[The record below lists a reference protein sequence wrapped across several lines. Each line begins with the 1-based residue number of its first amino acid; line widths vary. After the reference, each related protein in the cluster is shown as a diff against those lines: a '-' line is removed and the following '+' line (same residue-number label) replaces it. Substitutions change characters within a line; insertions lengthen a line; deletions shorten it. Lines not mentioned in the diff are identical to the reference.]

1 MLKLVRTYFMR
12 FTPLFVGAFVL
23 TAIRVGCDLMIPNL
37 MSEVID
43 TGVANGDVP
52 YIFQTGGLMLLWALG
67 CVVADIA
74 AGLCAARA
82 SMGFGRNLRSAVYKR
97 VTAFSLR
104 EIGEFG
110 TSSLIT
116 RTTNDIQQLE
126 RFALMSMTI
135 AMMAPIMFVGAAFMA
150 FQKSVELSIAVF
162 AAIPIM
168 AVIVA
173 IVMKFTVP
181 LLRSLQAR
189 IDDLNRVTRE
199 GLTGIRVI
207 RAYNKESFEEGR
219 FSVANKVLADTNV
232 SVARRMSVLMPLIGF
247 VLDLV
252 IIVIAWVG
260 AQLVDLGSFQA
271 GDLMAIIQYAM
282 LLLMSVMM
290 LSMIFM
296 IWPRAQAAAERITA
310 VLQCEPSVHDPD
322 DAMRVEAPAPNRAHT
337 VRFED
342 VRFTFEGA
350 EEPTLDGISF
360 ELEAG
365 KTYALIGATGSGK
378 SVLVDLIERFYDPTD
393 GRILLDGVDI
403 ARIPQAQ
410 LRTLI
415 SYAPQKTTLF
425 TGTIAD
431 NIRYGNKDASDDE
444 VIEAAR
450 EAAAYDF
457 IMEKPDG
464 FETQVTQA
472 GGGLSGG
479 QKQRIAIARAL
490 AKKAGLY
497 VFDDSFSALDFKTDA
512 QVRAHLKRATKG
524 ATVLIVAQRVAV
536 AMDADMVIVLDEG
549 RIDSIGTHE
558 ELLGAS
564 EVYNE
569 IVASQI
575 TEGEASWRMSPQHKN
590 PMAGNGPGPG
600 HHGPH
605 GPHATMPTRKAKNA
619 KRTFRRL
626 LAFVK
631 PEIPKIVLVLVC
643 AIIATVFDILGP
655 RQLGLA
661 TTEIFRAGVAIANGE
676 PGAGVNFDLLRE
688 ILLVL
693 IVLYVCYQVF
703 TYLQA
708 FVMAR
713 VAQNVVYSLRQQ
725 TEEKL
730 NRIPLSYY
738 DSHPKGDIL
747 SRVVNDIDL
756 ISTTL
761 QDGMTQALTSVITII
776 GVFVMMMLMSPLV
789 TIVALCTL
797 PISIA
802 LTAVVAKR
810 SQRFFLAQQTALGV
824 LDAHIEET
832 YGGHTEV
839 KAFAHEEGAISDFE
853 RINDEYFGHAWRA
866 QFVSG
871 LIRPLMIFVGNL
883 AYIAIVCI
891 GGWQAVIG
899 ALTVGEVQAFTQYMR
914 NFTRPISQL
923 AGIINTFQAT
933 IAGAERVFEILDQP
947 EMSDETAL
955 LPDTTARKGHV
966 QFEHVRFGYDPE
978 KPVIHD
984 LSVEVQPGQMVAIVG
999 PTGAGKTTIVNLL
1012 MRFYEIDAGAILLD
1026 GRDIRTIKR
1035 DELRSHMGMVLQD
1048 TWLFN
1053 GTIRDNIAYGV
1064 DGATDE
1070 AIERA
1075 ARAAHVDHFIH
1086 TLPDGYDTVIN
1097 EEASNI
1103 SAGQRQL
1110 ITIARALLADPEIL
1124 ILDEAT
1130 SSIDTRTERLVQHA
1144 MTELTSTRTSFVIAH
1159 RLSTIRDA
1167 DTILVLREGD
1177 IVEMG
1182 THEQLLL
1189 QDGFYAELYNSQF
1202 SDCIDEVDY

>member
-1 MLKLVRTYFMR
+1 
-12 FTPLFVGAFVL
+12 
-23 TAIRVGCDLMIPNL
+23 
-37 MSEVID
+37 
-43 TGVANGDVP
+43 
-52 YIFQTGGLMLLWALG
+52 
-67 CVVADIA
+67 
-74 AGLCAARA
+74 
-82 SMGFGRNLRSAVYKR
+82 
-97 VTAFSLR
+97 
-104 EIGEFG
+104 
-110 TSSLIT
+110 
-116 RTTNDIQQLE
+116 
-126 RFALMSMTI
+126 
-135 AMMAPIMFVGAAFMA
+135 
-150 FQKSVELSIAVF
+150 
-162 AAIPIM
+162 
-168 AVIVA
+168 
-173 IVMKFTVP
+173 
-181 LLRSLQAR
+181 
-189 IDDLNRVTRE
+189 
-199 GLTGIRVI
+199 
-207 RAYNKESFEEGR
+207 
-219 FSVANKVLADTNV
+219 
-232 SVARRMSVLMPLIGF
+232 
-247 VLDLV
+247 
-252 IIVIAWVG
+252 
-260 AQLVDLGSFQA
+260 
-271 GDLMAIIQYAM
+271 
-282 LLLMSVMM
+282 
-290 LSMIFM
+290 
-296 IWPRAQAAAERITA
+296 
-310 VLQCEPSVHDPD
+310 
-322 DAMRVEAPAPNRAHT
+322 
-337 VRFED
+337 
-342 VRFTFEGA
+342 
-350 EEPTLDGISF
+350 
-360 ELEAG
+360 
-365 KTYALIGATGSGK
+365 
-378 SVLVDLIERFYDPTD
+378 
-393 GRILLDGVDI
+393 
-403 ARIPQAQ
+403 
-410 LRTLI
+410 
-415 SYAPQKTTLF
+415 
-425 TGTIAD
+425 
-431 NIRYGNKDASDDE
+431 
-444 VIEAAR
+444 
-450 EAAAYDF
+450 
-457 IMEKPDG
+457 
-464 FETQVTQA
+464 
-472 GGGLSGG
+472 
-479 QKQRIAIARAL
+479 
-490 AKKAGLY
+490 
-497 VFDDSFSALDFKTDA
+497 
-512 QVRAHLKRATKG
+512 
-524 ATVLIVAQRVAV
+524 
-536 AMDADMVIVLDEG
+536 
-549 RIDSIGTHE
+549 
-558 ELLGAS
+558 
-564 EVYNE
+564 
-569 IVASQI
+569 
-575 TEGEASWRMSPQHKN
+575 
-590 PMAGNGPGPG
+590 
-600 HHGPH
+600 
-605 GPHATMPTRKAKNA
+605 MPTQKAKNA
-619 KRTFRRL
+619 KGTFRRL
-626 LAFVK
+626 LTFIK

-643 AIIATVFDILGP
+643 AIIATVFDIFAP

-703 TYLQA
+703 TYLQS

-713 VAQNVVYSLRQQ
+713 VAQNVVYSLRQK

-738 DSHPKGDIL
+738 DSHAKGDIL

-776 GVFVMMMLMSPLV
+776 GVFVMMMVMSPLV

-839 KAFAHEEGAISDFE
+839 KAFAHEEGAIEDFE

-947 EMSDETAL
+947 EMSDESAL
-955 LPDTTARKGHV
+955 LPDTTPRRGHV

-984 LSVEVQPGQMVAIVG
+984 LSIDVQPGQMVAIVG
-999 PTGAGKTTIVNLL
+999 PTGAGKTTLVNLL

-1026 GRDIRTIKR
+1026 GHDIRTIKR

-1053 GTIRDNIAYGV
+1053 GTIRANIAYGV
-1064 DGATDE
+1064 DSASDE
-1070 AIERA
+1070 AVERA

-1086 TLPDGYDTVIN
+1086 TLPEGYDTVIN

-1130 SSIDTRTERLVQHA
+1130 SSIDTRTERLVQRA
-1144 MTELTSTRTSFVIAH
+1144 MNELTSTRTSFVIAH

-1167 DTILVLREGD
+1167 DLILVLREGD

>member
-1 MLKLVRTYFMR
+1 
-12 FTPLFVGAFVL
+12 
-23 TAIRVGCDLMIPNL
+23 
-37 MSEVID
+37 
-43 TGVANGDVP
+43 
-52 YIFQTGGLMLLWALG
+52 
-67 CVVADIA
+67 
-74 AGLCAARA
+74 
-82 SMGFGRNLRSAVYKR
+82 
-97 VTAFSLR
+97 
-104 EIGEFG
+104 
-110 TSSLIT
+110 
-116 RTTNDIQQLE
+116 
-126 RFALMSMTI
+126 
-135 AMMAPIMFVGAAFMA
+135 
-150 FQKSVELSIAVF
+150 
-162 AAIPIM
+162 
-168 AVIVA
+168 
-173 IVMKFTVP
+173 
-181 LLRSLQAR
+181 
-189 IDDLNRVTRE
+189 
-199 GLTGIRVI
+199 
-207 RAYNKESFEEGR
+207 
-219 FSVANKVLADTNV
+219 
-232 SVARRMSVLMPLIGF
+232 
-247 VLDLV
+247 
-252 IIVIAWVG
+252 
-260 AQLVDLGSFQA
+260 
-271 GDLMAIIQYAM
+271 
-282 LLLMSVMM
+282 
-290 LSMIFM
+290 
-296 IWPRAQAAAERITA
+296 
-310 VLQCEPSVHDPD
+310 
-322 DAMRVEAPAPNRAHT
+322 
-337 VRFED
+337 
-342 VRFTFEGA
+342 
-350 EEPTLDGISF
+350 
-360 ELEAG
+360 
-365 KTYALIGATGSGK
+365 
-378 SVLVDLIERFYDPTD
+378 
-393 GRILLDGVDI
+393 
-403 ARIPQAQ
+403 
-410 LRTLI
+410 
-415 SYAPQKTTLF
+415 
-425 TGTIAD
+425 
-431 NIRYGNKDASDDE
+431 
-444 VIEAAR
+444 
-450 EAAAYDF
+450 
-457 IMEKPDG
+457 
-464 FETQVTQA
+464 
-472 GGGLSGG
+472 
-479 QKQRIAIARAL
+479 
-490 AKKAGLY
+490 
-497 VFDDSFSALDFKTDA
+497 
-512 QVRAHLKRATKG
+512 
-524 ATVLIVAQRVAV
+524 
-536 AMDADMVIVLDEG
+536 
-549 RIDSIGTHE
+549 
-558 ELLGAS
+558 
-564 EVYNE
+564 
-569 IVASQI
+569 
-575 TEGEASWRMSPQHKN
+575 
-590 PMAGNGPGPG
+590 
-600 HHGPH
+600 
-605 GPHATMPTRKAKNA
+605 MPTQKAKNA
-619 KRTFRRL
+619 KGAFRRL
-626 LAFVK
+626 LTFIK
-631 PEIPKIVLVLVC
+631 PEIPKIVFVLVC
-643 AIIATVFDILGP
+643 AIIATVFDIFAP

-693 IVLYVCYQVF
+693 IILYVCYQVF
-703 TYLQA
+703 TYLQS

-713 VAQNVVYSLRQQ
+713 VAQNVVYSLRQK

-738 DSHPKGDIL
+738 DSHAKGDIL

-776 GVFVMMMLMSPLV
+776 GVFVMMMVMSPLV

-797 PISIA
+797 PVSIA

-839 KAFAHEEGAISDFE
+839 KAFAHEEGAIEDFE

-947 EMSDETAL
+947 EMSDESAL
-955 LPDTTARKGHV
+955 LPDTTPRRGHV

-984 LSVEVQPGQMVAIVG
+984 LSIDVQPGQMVAIVG
-999 PTGAGKTTIVNLL
+999 PTGAGKITLVNLL

-1026 GRDIRTIKR
+1026 GHDIRTIKR

-1053 GTIRDNIAYGV
+1053 GTIRANIAYGV
-1064 DGATDE
+1064 DNASDE

-1086 TLPDGYDTVIN
+1086 TLPEGYDTVIN

-1130 SSIDTRTERLVQHA
+1130 SSIDTRTERLVQRA
-1144 MTELTSTRTSFVIAH
+1144 MNELTSTRTSFVIAH

-1167 DTILVLREGD
+1167 DLILVLRDGD

>member
-1 MLKLVRTYFMR
+1 
-12 FTPLFVGAFVL
+12 
-23 TAIRVGCDLMIPNL
+23 
-37 MSEVID
+37 
-43 TGVANGDVP
+43 
-52 YIFQTGGLMLLWALG
+52 
-67 CVVADIA
+67 
-74 AGLCAARA
+74 
-82 SMGFGRNLRSAVYKR
+82 
-97 VTAFSLR
+97 
-104 EIGEFG
+104 
-110 TSSLIT
+110 
-116 RTTNDIQQLE
+116 
-126 RFALMSMTI
+126 
-135 AMMAPIMFVGAAFMA
+135 
-150 FQKSVELSIAVF
+150 
-162 AAIPIM
+162 
-168 AVIVA
+168 
-173 IVMKFTVP
+173 
-181 LLRSLQAR
+181 
-189 IDDLNRVTRE
+189 
-199 GLTGIRVI
+199 
-207 RAYNKESFEEGR
+207 
-219 FSVANKVLADTNV
+219 
-232 SVARRMSVLMPLIGF
+232 
-247 VLDLV
+247 
-252 IIVIAWVG
+252 
-260 AQLVDLGSFQA
+260 
-271 GDLMAIIQYAM
+271 
-282 LLLMSVMM
+282 
-290 LSMIFM
+290 
-296 IWPRAQAAAERITA
+296 
-310 VLQCEPSVHDPD
+310 
-322 DAMRVEAPAPNRAHT
+322 
-337 VRFED
+337 
-342 VRFTFEGA
+342 
-350 EEPTLDGISF
+350 
-360 ELEAG
+360 
-365 KTYALIGATGSGK
+365 
-378 SVLVDLIERFYDPTD
+378 
-393 GRILLDGVDI
+393 
-403 ARIPQAQ
+403 
-410 LRTLI
+410 
-415 SYAPQKTTLF
+415 
-425 TGTIAD
+425 
-431 NIRYGNKDASDDE
+431 
-444 VIEAAR
+444 
-450 EAAAYDF
+450 
-457 IMEKPDG
+457 
-464 FETQVTQA
+464 
-472 GGGLSGG
+472 
-479 QKQRIAIARAL
+479 
-490 AKKAGLY
+490 
-497 VFDDSFSALDFKTDA
+497 
-512 QVRAHLKRATKG
+512 
-524 ATVLIVAQRVAV
+524 
-536 AMDADMVIVLDEG
+536 
-549 RIDSIGTHE
+549 
-558 ELLGAS
+558 
-564 EVYNE
+564 
-569 IVASQI
+569 
-575 TEGEASWRMSPQHKN
+575 
-590 PMAGNGPGPG
+590 
-600 HHGPH
+600 
-605 GPHATMPTRKAKNA
+605 MPTQKAKNA
-619 KRTFRRL
+619 KGTFRRL
-626 LAFVK
+626 LTFIK

-643 AIIATVFDILGP
+643 AIIATVFDIFAP

-693 IVLYVCYQVF
+693 IILYVCYQVF
-703 TYLQA
+703 TYLQS

-713 VAQNVVYSLRQQ
+713 VAQNVVYSLRQK

-738 DSHPKGDIL
+738 DSHAKGDIL

-761 QDGMTQALTSVITII
+761 QDSMTQALTSVITII
-776 GVFVMMMLMSPLV
+776 GVFVMMMVMSPLV

-797 PISIA
+797 PVSIA

-839 KAFAHEEGAISDFE
+839 KAFAHEEGAIEDFE

-947 EMSDETAL
+947 EMSDESAL
-955 LPDTTARKGHV
+955 LPDTTPRRGHV

-984 LSVEVQPGQMVAIVG
+984 LSIDVQPGQMVAIVG
-999 PTGAGKTTIVNLL
+999 PTGAGKTTLVNLL

-1026 GRDIRTIKR
+1026 GHDIRTIKR

-1053 GTIRDNIAYGV
+1053 GTIRANIAYGV
-1064 DGATDE
+1064 DNASDE

-1086 TLPDGYDTVIN
+1086 TLPEGYDTVIN

-1130 SSIDTRTERLVQHA
+1130 SSIDTRTERLVQRA
-1144 MTELTSTRTSFVIAH
+1144 MNELTSTRTSFVIAH

-1167 DTILVLREGD
+1167 DLILVLRDGD

>member
-1 MLKLVRTYFMR
+1 
-12 FTPLFVGAFVL
+12 
-23 TAIRVGCDLMIPNL
+23 
-37 MSEVID
+37 
-43 TGVANGDVP
+43 
-52 YIFQTGGLMLLWALG
+52 
-67 CVVADIA
+67 
-74 AGLCAARA
+74 
-82 SMGFGRNLRSAVYKR
+82 
-97 VTAFSLR
+97 
-104 EIGEFG
+104 
-110 TSSLIT
+110 
-116 RTTNDIQQLE
+116 
-126 RFALMSMTI
+126 
-135 AMMAPIMFVGAAFMA
+135 
-150 FQKSVELSIAVF
+150 
-162 AAIPIM
+162 
-168 AVIVA
+168 
-173 IVMKFTVP
+173 
-181 LLRSLQAR
+181 
-189 IDDLNRVTRE
+189 
-199 GLTGIRVI
+199 
-207 RAYNKESFEEGR
+207 
-219 FSVANKVLADTNV
+219 
-232 SVARRMSVLMPLIGF
+232 
-247 VLDLV
+247 
-252 IIVIAWVG
+252 
-260 AQLVDLGSFQA
+260 
-271 GDLMAIIQYAM
+271 
-282 LLLMSVMM
+282 
-290 LSMIFM
+290 
-296 IWPRAQAAAERITA
+296 
-310 VLQCEPSVHDPD
+310 
-322 DAMRVEAPAPNRAHT
+322 
-337 VRFED
+337 
-342 VRFTFEGA
+342 
-350 EEPTLDGISF
+350 
-360 ELEAG
+360 
-365 KTYALIGATGSGK
+365 
-378 SVLVDLIERFYDPTD
+378 
-393 GRILLDGVDI
+393 
-403 ARIPQAQ
+403 
-410 LRTLI
+410 
-415 SYAPQKTTLF
+415 
-425 TGTIAD
+425 
-431 NIRYGNKDASDDE
+431 
-444 VIEAAR
+444 
-450 EAAAYDF
+450 
-457 IMEKPDG
+457 
-464 FETQVTQA
+464 
-472 GGGLSGG
+472 
-479 QKQRIAIARAL
+479 
-490 AKKAGLY
+490 
-497 VFDDSFSALDFKTDA
+497 
-512 QVRAHLKRATKG
+512 
-524 ATVLIVAQRVAV
+524 
-536 AMDADMVIVLDEG
+536 
-549 RIDSIGTHE
+549 
-558 ELLGAS
+558 
-564 EVYNE
+564 
-569 IVASQI
+569 
-575 TEGEASWRMSPQHKN
+575 MSPQHPN
-590 PMAGNGPGPG
+590 PMRPSRKGGGP
-600 HHGPH
+600 HGPH
-605 GPHATMPTRKAKNA
+605 GPHGGAPVEKAKNA
-619 KRTFRRL
+619 KGTVRRL
-626 LAFVK
+626 LTFIK

-643 AIIATVFDILGP
+643 AVIATLFDILCP
-655 RQLGLA
+655 RQLGMA

-676 PGAGVNFDLLRE
+676 VGAGVNFELLKE
-688 ILLVL
+688 ILLIL
-693 IVLYVCYQVF
+693 IILYVCYQVF

-738 DSHPKGDIL
+738 DSHSKGDIL

-776 GVFVMMMLMSPLV
+776 GVFIMMMIMSPLV
-789 TIVALCTL
+789 TVIALCTL
-797 PISIA
+797 PVSVA
-802 LTAVVAKR
+802 LTAIVAKR
-810 SQRFFLAQQTALGV
+810 SQRFFLAQQTSLGI

-839 KAFAHEEGAISDFE
+839 KAFAHEQGAIEDFE
-853 RINDEYFGHAWRA
+853 RINNEYFGHAWRA

-891 GGWQAVIG
+891 GGWQAIVG
-899 ALTVGEVQAFTQYMR
+899 AITVGEVQAFTQYMR

-947 EMSDETAL
+947 EMSDETGL
-955 LPDTTARKGHV
+955 LPDTTKGRGHIE
-966 QFEHVRFGYDPE
+966 FEHVRFGYDPA

-999 PTGAGKTTIVNLL
+999 PTGAGKTTLVNLL

-1026 GRDIRTIKR
+1026 GRDIRSIKR
-1035 DELRSHMGMVLQD
+1035 DELRAHMGMVLQD

>member
-1 MLKLVRTYFMR
+1 
-12 FTPLFVGAFVL
+12 
-23 TAIRVGCDLMIPNL
+23 
-37 MSEVID
+37 
-43 TGVANGDVP
+43 
-52 YIFQTGGLMLLWALG
+52 
-67 CVVADIA
+67 
-74 AGLCAARA
+74 
-82 SMGFGRNLRSAVYKR
+82 
-97 VTAFSLR
+97 
-104 EIGEFG
+104 
-110 TSSLIT
+110 
-116 RTTNDIQQLE
+116 
-126 RFALMSMTI
+126 
-135 AMMAPIMFVGAAFMA
+135 
-150 FQKSVELSIAVF
+150 
-162 AAIPIM
+162 
-168 AVIVA
+168 
-173 IVMKFTVP
+173 
-181 LLRSLQAR
+181 
-189 IDDLNRVTRE
+189 
-199 GLTGIRVI
+199 
-207 RAYNKESFEEGR
+207 
-219 FSVANKVLADTNV
+219 
-232 SVARRMSVLMPLIGF
+232 
-247 VLDLV
+247 
-252 IIVIAWVG
+252 
-260 AQLVDLGSFQA
+260 
-271 GDLMAIIQYAM
+271 
-282 LLLMSVMM
+282 
-290 LSMIFM
+290 
-296 IWPRAQAAAERITA
+296 
-310 VLQCEPSVHDPD
+310 
-322 DAMRVEAPAPNRAHT
+322 
-337 VRFED
+337 
-342 VRFTFEGA
+342 
-350 EEPTLDGISF
+350 
-360 ELEAG
+360 
-365 KTYALIGATGSGK
+365 
-378 SVLVDLIERFYDPTD
+378 
-393 GRILLDGVDI
+393 
-403 ARIPQAQ
+403 
-410 LRTLI
+410 
-415 SYAPQKTTLF
+415 
-425 TGTIAD
+425 
-431 NIRYGNKDASDDE
+431 
-444 VIEAAR
+444 
-450 EAAAYDF
+450 
-457 IMEKPDG
+457 
-464 FETQVTQA
+464 
-472 GGGLSGG
+472 
-479 QKQRIAIARAL
+479 
-490 AKKAGLY
+490 
-497 VFDDSFSALDFKTDA
+497 
-512 QVRAHLKRATKG
+512 
-524 ATVLIVAQRVAV
+524 
-536 AMDADMVIVLDEG
+536 
-549 RIDSIGTHE
+549 
-558 ELLGAS
+558 
-564 EVYNE
+564 
-569 IVASQI
+569 
-575 TEGEASWRMSPQHKN
+575 
-590 PMAGNGPGPG
+590 
-600 HHGPH
+600 
-605 GPHATMPTRKAKNA
+605 MPTQKAKNA
-619 KRTFRRL
+619 KGAFRRL
-626 LAFVK
+626 LTFIK

-643 AIIATVFDILGP
+643 AIIATVFDIFAP

-693 IVLYVCYQVF
+693 IILYVCYQVF
-703 TYLQA
+703 TYLQS

-713 VAQNVVYSLRQQ
+713 VAQNVVYSLRQK

-738 DSHPKGDIL
+738 DSHAKGDIL

-776 GVFVMMMLMSPLV
+776 GVFVMMMVMSPLV

-797 PISIA
+797 PVSIA

-839 KAFAHEEGAISDFE
+839 KAFAHEEGAIEDFE

-947 EMSDETAL
+947 EMSDESAL
-955 LPDTTARKGHV
+955 LPDTTPRRGHV

-984 LSVEVQPGQMVAIVG
+984 LSIDVQPGQMVAIVG
-999 PTGAGKTTIVNLL
+999 PTGAGKTTLVNLL

-1026 GRDIRTIKR
+1026 GHDIRTIKR

-1053 GTIRDNIAYGV
+1053 GTIRANIAYGV
-1064 DGATDE
+1064 DNASDE

-1086 TLPDGYDTVIN
+1086 TLPEGYDTVIN

-1130 SSIDTRTERLVQHA
+1130 SSIDTRTERLVQRA
-1144 MTELTSTRTSFVIAH
+1144 MNELTSTRTSFVIAH

-1167 DTILVLREGD
+1167 DLILVLRDGD

>member
-1 MLKLVRTYFMR
+1 
-12 FTPLFVGAFVL
+12 
-23 TAIRVGCDLMIPNL
+23 
-37 MSEVID
+37 
-43 TGVANGDVP
+43 
-52 YIFQTGGLMLLWALG
+52 
-67 CVVADIA
+67 
-74 AGLCAARA
+74 
-82 SMGFGRNLRSAVYKR
+82 
-97 VTAFSLR
+97 
-104 EIGEFG
+104 
-110 TSSLIT
+110 
-116 RTTNDIQQLE
+116 
-126 RFALMSMTI
+126 
-135 AMMAPIMFVGAAFMA
+135 
-150 FQKSVELSIAVF
+150 
-162 AAIPIM
+162 
-168 AVIVA
+168 
-173 IVMKFTVP
+173 
-181 LLRSLQAR
+181 
-189 IDDLNRVTRE
+189 
-199 GLTGIRVI
+199 
-207 RAYNKESFEEGR
+207 
-219 FSVANKVLADTNV
+219 
-232 SVARRMSVLMPLIGF
+232 
-247 VLDLV
+247 
-252 IIVIAWVG
+252 
-260 AQLVDLGSFQA
+260 
-271 GDLMAIIQYAM
+271 
-282 LLLMSVMM
+282 
-290 LSMIFM
+290 
-296 IWPRAQAAAERITA
+296 
-310 VLQCEPSVHDPD
+310 
-322 DAMRVEAPAPNRAHT
+322 
-337 VRFED
+337 
-342 VRFTFEGA
+342 
-350 EEPTLDGISF
+350 
-360 ELEAG
+360 
-365 KTYALIGATGSGK
+365 
-378 SVLVDLIERFYDPTD
+378 
-393 GRILLDGVDI
+393 
-403 ARIPQAQ
+403 
-410 LRTLI
+410 
-415 SYAPQKTTLF
+415 
-425 TGTIAD
+425 
-431 NIRYGNKDASDDE
+431 
-444 VIEAAR
+444 
-450 EAAAYDF
+450 
-457 IMEKPDG
+457 
-464 FETQVTQA
+464 
-472 GGGLSGG
+472 
-479 QKQRIAIARAL
+479 
-490 AKKAGLY
+490 
-497 VFDDSFSALDFKTDA
+497 
-512 QVRAHLKRATKG
+512 
-524 ATVLIVAQRVAV
+524 
-536 AMDADMVIVLDEG
+536 
-549 RIDSIGTHE
+549 
-558 ELLGAS
+558 
-564 EVYNE
+564 
-569 IVASQI
+569 
-575 TEGEASWRMSPQHKN
+575 MSPQHKN
-590 PMAGNGPGPG
+590 PMSGSRPGPGSG

-605 GPHATMPTRKAKNA
+605 GPHAAMPTQKAKNA
-619 KRTFRRL
+619 KGTFRRL
-626 LAFVK
+626 LTFIK

-643 AIIATVFDILGP
+643 AIIATVFDIFAP

-703 TYLQA
+703 TYLQS

-713 VAQNVVYSLRQQ
+713 VAQNVVYSLRQK

-738 DSHPKGDIL
+738 DSHAKGDIL

-776 GVFVMMMLMSPLV
+776 GVFVMMMVMSPLV

-797 PISIA
+797 PVSIA

-839 KAFAHEEGAISDFE
+839 KAFAHEEGAIEDFE

-947 EMSDETAL
+947 EMSDESAL
-955 LPDTTARKGHV
+955 LPDTTPRKGHV

-984 LSVEVQPGQMVAIVG
+984 LSIDVQPGQMVAIVG
-999 PTGAGKTTIVNLL
+999 PTGAGKTTLVNLL

-1026 GRDIRTIKR
+1026 GHDIRTIKR

-1053 GTIRDNIAYGV
+1053 GTIRANIAYGV
-1064 DGATDE
+1064 DNASDE
-1070 AIERA
+1070 AVERA

-1086 TLPDGYDTVIN
+1086 TLPEGYDTVIN

-1130 SSIDTRTERLVQHA
+1130 SSIDTRTERLVQRA
-1144 MTELTSTRTSFVIAH
+1144 MNELTSTRTSFVIAH

-1167 DTILVLREGD
+1167 DLILVLREGD

>member
-1 MLKLVRTYFMR
+1 
-12 FTPLFVGAFVL
+12 
-23 TAIRVGCDLMIPNL
+23 
-37 MSEVID
+37 
-43 TGVANGDVP
+43 
-52 YIFQTGGLMLLWALG
+52 
-67 CVVADIA
+67 
-74 AGLCAARA
+74 
-82 SMGFGRNLRSAVYKR
+82 
-97 VTAFSLR
+97 
-104 EIGEFG
+104 
-110 TSSLIT
+110 
-116 RTTNDIQQLE
+116 
-126 RFALMSMTI
+126 
-135 AMMAPIMFVGAAFMA
+135 
-150 FQKSVELSIAVF
+150 
-162 AAIPIM
+162 
-168 AVIVA
+168 
-173 IVMKFTVP
+173 
-181 LLRSLQAR
+181 
-189 IDDLNRVTRE
+189 
-199 GLTGIRVI
+199 
-207 RAYNKESFEEGR
+207 
-219 FSVANKVLADTNV
+219 
-232 SVARRMSVLMPLIGF
+232 
-247 VLDLV
+247 
-252 IIVIAWVG
+252 
-260 AQLVDLGSFQA
+260 
-271 GDLMAIIQYAM
+271 
-282 LLLMSVMM
+282 
-290 LSMIFM
+290 
-296 IWPRAQAAAERITA
+296 
-310 VLQCEPSVHDPD
+310 
-322 DAMRVEAPAPNRAHT
+322 
-337 VRFED
+337 
-342 VRFTFEGA
+342 
-350 EEPTLDGISF
+350 
-360 ELEAG
+360 
-365 KTYALIGATGSGK
+365 
-378 SVLVDLIERFYDPTD
+378 
-393 GRILLDGVDI
+393 
-403 ARIPQAQ
+403 
-410 LRTLI
+410 
-415 SYAPQKTTLF
+415 
-425 TGTIAD
+425 
-431 NIRYGNKDASDDE
+431 
-444 VIEAAR
+444 
-450 EAAAYDF
+450 
-457 IMEKPDG
+457 
-464 FETQVTQA
+464 
-472 GGGLSGG
+472 
-479 QKQRIAIARAL
+479 
-490 AKKAGLY
+490 
-497 VFDDSFSALDFKTDA
+497 
-512 QVRAHLKRATKG
+512 
-524 ATVLIVAQRVAV
+524 
-536 AMDADMVIVLDEG
+536 
-549 RIDSIGTHE
+549 
-558 ELLGAS
+558 
-564 EVYNE
+564 
-569 IVASQI
+569 
-575 TEGEASWRMSPQHKN
+575 
-590 PMAGNGPGPG
+590 
-600 HHGPH
+600 
-605 GPHATMPTRKAKNA
+605 MPTQKAKNA
-619 KRTFRRL
+619 KGTFRRL
-626 LAFVK
+626 LTFIK

-643 AIIATVFDILGP
+643 AIIATVFDIFAP

-703 TYLQA
+703 TYLQS

-713 VAQNVVYSLRQQ
+713 VAQNVVYSLRQK

-738 DSHPKGDIL
+738 DSHAKGDIL

-776 GVFVMMMLMSPLV
+776 GVFVMMMVMSPLV
-789 TIVALCTL
+789 TIVALCT
-797 PISIA
+797 PPVSIA

-839 KAFAHEEGAISDFE
+839 KAFAHEEGAIEDFE

-947 EMSDETAL
+947 EMSDESAL
-955 LPDTTARKGHV
+955 LPDTTPRRGHV

-984 LSVEVQPGQMVAIVG
+984 LSIDVQPGQMVAIVG
-999 PTGAGKTTIVNLL
+999 PTGAGKTTLVNLL

-1026 GRDIRTIKR
+1026 GHDIRTIKR

-1053 GTIRDNIAYGV
+1053 GTIRANIAYGV
-1064 DGATDE
+1064 DDASDE

-1086 TLPDGYDTVIN
+1086 TLPEGYDTVIN

-1130 SSIDTRTERLVQHA
+1130 SSIDTRTERLVQRA
-1144 MTELTSTRTSFVIAH
+1144 MNELTSTRTSFVIAH

-1167 DTILVLREGD
+1167 DLILVLRDGD

>member
-1 MLKLVRTYFMR
+1 MARM
-12 FTPLFVGAFVL
+12 
-23 TAIRVGCDLMIPNL
+23 
-37 MSEVID
+37 
-43 TGVANGDVP
+43 VP
-52 YIFQTGGLMLLWALG
+52 
-67 CVVADIA
+67 
-74 AGLCAARA
+74 
-82 SMGFGRNLRSAVYKR
+82 
-97 VTAFSLR
+97 
-104 EIGEFG
+104 
-110 TSSLIT
+110 
-116 RTTNDIQQLE
+116 
-126 RFALMSMTI
+126 
-135 AMMAPIMFVGAAFMA
+135 
-150 FQKSVELSIAVF
+150 
-162 AAIPIM
+162 
-168 AVIVA
+168 
-173 IVMKFTVP
+173 
-181 LLRSLQAR
+181 
-189 IDDLNRVTRE
+189 
-199 GLTGIRVI
+199 
-207 RAYNKESFEEGR
+207 
-219 FSVANKVLADTNV
+219 
-232 SVARRMSVLMPLIGF
+232 MP
-247 VLDLV
+247 
-252 IIVIAWVG
+252 
-260 AQLVDLGSFQA
+260 
-271 GDLMAIIQYAM
+271 
-282 LLLMSVMM
+282 
-290 LSMIFM
+290 
-296 IWPRAQAAAERITA
+296 P
-310 VLQCEPSVHDPD
+310 C
-322 DAMRVEAPAPNRAHT
+322 
-337 VRFED
+337 
-342 VRFTFEGA
+342 
-350 EEPTLDGISF
+350 PT
-360 ELEAG
+360 
-365 KTYALIGATGSGK
+365 
-378 SVLVDLIERFYDPTD
+378 
-393 GRILLDGVDI
+393 
-403 ARIPQAQ
+403 Q
-410 LRTLI
+410 
-415 SYAPQKTTLF
+415 
-425 TGTIAD
+425 
-431 NIRYGNKDASDDE
+431 
-444 VIEAAR
+444 
-450 EAAAYDF
+450 
-457 IMEKPDG
+457 
-464 FETQVTQA
+464 
-472 GGGLSGG
+472 
-479 QKQRIAIARAL
+479 
-490 AKKAGLY
+490 
-497 VFDDSFSALDFKTDA
+497 
-512 QVRAHLKRATKG
+512 
-524 ATVLIVAQRVAV
+524 
-536 AMDADMVIVLDEG
+536 
-549 RIDSIGTHE
+549 
-558 ELLGAS
+558 
-564 EVYNE
+564 
-569 IVASQI
+569 
-575 TEGEASWRMSPQHKN
+575 
-590 PMAGNGPGPG
+590 
-600 HHGPH
+600 
-605 GPHATMPTRKAKNA
+605 KAKNA
-619 KRTFRRL
+619 KGTFRRL
-626 LAFVK
+626 LTFIK

-643 AIIATVFDILGP
+643 AIIATVFDIFAP

-703 TYLQA
+703 TYLQS

-713 VAQNVVYSLRQQ
+713 VAQNVVYSLRQK

-738 DSHPKGDIL
+738 DSHAKGDIL

-776 GVFVMMMLMSPLV
+776 GVFVMMMVMSPLV

-797 PISIA
+797 PVSIA

-839 KAFAHEEGAISDFE
+839 KAFAHEEGAIEDFE

-947 EMSDETAL
+947 EMSDESAL
-955 LPDTTARKGHV
+955 LPDTTPRRGHV

-984 LSVEVQPGQMVAIVG
+984 LSIDVQPGQMVAIVG
-999 PTGAGKTTIVNLL
+999 PTGAGKTTLVNLL

-1026 GRDIRTIKR
+1026 GHDIRTIKR

-1053 GTIRDNIAYGV
+1053 GTIRANIAYGV
-1064 DGATDE
+1064 DNASDE

-1086 TLPDGYDTVIN
+1086 TLPEGYDTVIN

-1130 SSIDTRTERLVQHA
+1130 SSIDTRTERLVQRA
-1144 MTELTSTRTSFVIAH
+1144 MNELTSTRTSFVIAH

-1167 DTILVLREGD
+1167 DLILVLRDGD

-1202 SDCIDEVDY
+1202 SDCIDELDY

>member
-1 MLKLVRTYFMR
+1 
-12 FTPLFVGAFVL
+12 
-23 TAIRVGCDLMIPNL
+23 
-37 MSEVID
+37 
-43 TGVANGDVP
+43 
-52 YIFQTGGLMLLWALG
+52 
-67 CVVADIA
+67 
-74 AGLCAARA
+74 
-82 SMGFGRNLRSAVYKR
+82 
-97 VTAFSLR
+97 
-104 EIGEFG
+104 
-110 TSSLIT
+110 
-116 RTTNDIQQLE
+116 
-126 RFALMSMTI
+126 
-135 AMMAPIMFVGAAFMA
+135 
-150 FQKSVELSIAVF
+150 
-162 AAIPIM
+162 
-168 AVIVA
+168 
-173 IVMKFTVP
+173 
-181 LLRSLQAR
+181 
-189 IDDLNRVTRE
+189 
-199 GLTGIRVI
+199 
-207 RAYNKESFEEGR
+207 
-219 FSVANKVLADTNV
+219 
-232 SVARRMSVLMPLIGF
+232 
-247 VLDLV
+247 
-252 IIVIAWVG
+252 
-260 AQLVDLGSFQA
+260 
-271 GDLMAIIQYAM
+271 
-282 LLLMSVMM
+282 
-290 LSMIFM
+290 
-296 IWPRAQAAAERITA
+296 
-310 VLQCEPSVHDPD
+310 
-322 DAMRVEAPAPNRAHT
+322 
-337 VRFED
+337 
-342 VRFTFEGA
+342 
-350 EEPTLDGISF
+350 
-360 ELEAG
+360 
-365 KTYALIGATGSGK
+365 
-378 SVLVDLIERFYDPTD
+378 
-393 GRILLDGVDI
+393 
-403 ARIPQAQ
+403 
-410 LRTLI
+410 
-415 SYAPQKTTLF
+415 
-425 TGTIAD
+425 
-431 NIRYGNKDASDDE
+431 
-444 VIEAAR
+444 
-450 EAAAYDF
+450 
-457 IMEKPDG
+457 
-464 FETQVTQA
+464 
-472 GGGLSGG
+472 
-479 QKQRIAIARAL
+479 
-490 AKKAGLY
+490 
-497 VFDDSFSALDFKTDA
+497 
-512 QVRAHLKRATKG
+512 
-524 ATVLIVAQRVAV
+524 
-536 AMDADMVIVLDEG
+536 
-549 RIDSIGTHE
+549 
-558 ELLGAS
+558 
-564 EVYNE
+564 
-569 IVASQI
+569 
-575 TEGEASWRMSPQHKN
+575 
-590 PMAGNGPGPG
+590 
-600 HHGPH
+600 
-605 GPHATMPTRKAKNA
+605 MPTQKAKNA
-619 KRTFRRL
+619 KGTFRRL
-626 LAFVK
+626 LTFIK

-643 AIIATVFDILGP
+643 AIIATVFDIFAP

-661 TTEIFRAGVAIANGE
+661 TTEIFRAGVAIASGE

-703 TYLQA
+703 TYLQS

-713 VAQNVVYSLRQQ
+713 VAQNVVYSLRQK

-738 DSHPKGDIL
+738 DSHAKGDIL

-776 GVFVMMMLMSPLV
+776 GVFVMMMVMSPLV

-797 PISIA
+797 PVSIA

-839 KAFAHEEGAISDFE
+839 KAFAHEEGAIEDFE

-891 GGWQAVIG
+891 GGWQAVVG

-947 EMSDETAL
+947 EMSDESVL
-955 LPDTTARKGHV
+955 LPDTTPRRGHV

-984 LSVEVQPGQMVAIVG
+984 LSIDVQPGQMVAIVG
-999 PTGAGKTTIVNLL
+999 PTGAGKTTLVNLL

-1026 GRDIRTIKR
+1026 GHDIRTIKR

-1053 GTIRDNIAYGV
+1053 GTIRANIAYGV
-1064 DGATDE
+1064 DDASDE

-1086 TLPDGYDTVIN
+1086 TLPEGYDTVIN

-1130 SSIDTRTERLVQHA
+1130 SSIDTRTERLVQRA
-1144 MTELTSTRTSFVIAH
+1144 MNELTSTRTSFVIAH

-1167 DTILVLREGD
+1167 DLILVLRDGD

>member
-1 MLKLVRTYFMR
+1 
-12 FTPLFVGAFVL
+12 
-23 TAIRVGCDLMIPNL
+23 
-37 MSEVID
+37 
-43 TGVANGDVP
+43 
-52 YIFQTGGLMLLWALG
+52 
-67 CVVADIA
+67 
-74 AGLCAARA
+74 
-82 SMGFGRNLRSAVYKR
+82 
-97 VTAFSLR
+97 
-104 EIGEFG
+104 
-110 TSSLIT
+110 
-116 RTTNDIQQLE
+116 
-126 RFALMSMTI
+126 
-135 AMMAPIMFVGAAFMA
+135 
-150 FQKSVELSIAVF
+150 
-162 AAIPIM
+162 
-168 AVIVA
+168 
-173 IVMKFTVP
+173 
-181 LLRSLQAR
+181 
-189 IDDLNRVTRE
+189 
-199 GLTGIRVI
+199 
-207 RAYNKESFEEGR
+207 
-219 FSVANKVLADTNV
+219 
-232 SVARRMSVLMPLIGF
+232 
-247 VLDLV
+247 
-252 IIVIAWVG
+252 
-260 AQLVDLGSFQA
+260 
-271 GDLMAIIQYAM
+271 
-282 LLLMSVMM
+282 
-290 LSMIFM
+290 
-296 IWPRAQAAAERITA
+296 
-310 VLQCEPSVHDPD
+310 
-322 DAMRVEAPAPNRAHT
+322 
-337 VRFED
+337 
-342 VRFTFEGA
+342 
-350 EEPTLDGISF
+350 
-360 ELEAG
+360 
-365 KTYALIGATGSGK
+365 
-378 SVLVDLIERFYDPTD
+378 
-393 GRILLDGVDI
+393 
-403 ARIPQAQ
+403 
-410 LRTLI
+410 
-415 SYAPQKTTLF
+415 
-425 TGTIAD
+425 
-431 NIRYGNKDASDDE
+431 
-444 VIEAAR
+444 
-450 EAAAYDF
+450 
-457 IMEKPDG
+457 
-464 FETQVTQA
+464 
-472 GGGLSGG
+472 
-479 QKQRIAIARAL
+479 
-490 AKKAGLY
+490 
-497 VFDDSFSALDFKTDA
+497 
-512 QVRAHLKRATKG
+512 
-524 ATVLIVAQRVAV
+524 
-536 AMDADMVIVLDEG
+536 
-549 RIDSIGTHE
+549 
-558 ELLGAS
+558 
-564 EVYNE
+564 
-569 IVASQI
+569 
-575 TEGEASWRMSPQHKN
+575 MSPQHKN
-590 PMAGNGPGPG
+590 PMSGSRPGPGSG

-605 GPHATMPTRKAKNA
+605 GPHAAMPTQKAKNA
-619 KRTFRRL
+619 KGTFRRL
-626 LAFVK
+626 LTFIK

-643 AIIATVFDILGP
+643 AIIATVFDIFAP

-688 ILLVL
+688 ILLIL

-703 TYLQA
+703 TYLQS

-713 VAQNVVYSLRQQ
+713 VAQNVVYSLRQK

-738 DSHPKGDIL
+738 DSHAKGDIL

-776 GVFVMMMLMSPLV
+776 GVFVMMMVMSPLV

-797 PISIA
+797 PVSIA

-839 KAFAHEEGAISDFE
+839 KAFAHEEGAIEDFE

-947 EMSDETAL
+947 EMSDESAL
-955 LPDTTARKGHV
+955 LPDTTPRKGHV

-984 LSVEVQPGQMVAIVG
+984 LSIDVQPGQMVAIVG
-999 PTGAGKTTIVNLL
+999 PTGAGKTTLVNLL

-1026 GRDIRTIKR
+1026 GHDIRTIKR

-1053 GTIRDNIAYGV
+1053 GTIRANIAYGV
-1064 DGATDE
+1064 DNASDE
-1070 AIERA
+1070 AVERA

-1086 TLPDGYDTVIN
+1086 TLPEGYDTVIN

-1130 SSIDTRTERLVQHA
+1130 SSIDTRTERLVQRA
-1144 MTELTSTRTSFVIAH
+1144 MNELTSTRTSFVIAH

-1167 DTILVLREGD
+1167 DLILVLREGD

>member
-1 MLKLVRTYFMR
+1 
-12 FTPLFVGAFVL
+12 
-23 TAIRVGCDLMIPNL
+23 
-37 MSEVID
+37 
-43 TGVANGDVP
+43 
-52 YIFQTGGLMLLWALG
+52 
-67 CVVADIA
+67 
-74 AGLCAARA
+74 
-82 SMGFGRNLRSAVYKR
+82 
-97 VTAFSLR
+97 
-104 EIGEFG
+104 
-110 TSSLIT
+110 
-116 RTTNDIQQLE
+116 
-126 RFALMSMTI
+126 
-135 AMMAPIMFVGAAFMA
+135 
-150 FQKSVELSIAVF
+150 
-162 AAIPIM
+162 
-168 AVIVA
+168 
-173 IVMKFTVP
+173 
-181 LLRSLQAR
+181 
-189 IDDLNRVTRE
+189 
-199 GLTGIRVI
+199 
-207 RAYNKESFEEGR
+207 
-219 FSVANKVLADTNV
+219 
-232 SVARRMSVLMPLIGF
+232 
-247 VLDLV
+247 
-252 IIVIAWVG
+252 
-260 AQLVDLGSFQA
+260 
-271 GDLMAIIQYAM
+271 
-282 LLLMSVMM
+282 
-290 LSMIFM
+290 
-296 IWPRAQAAAERITA
+296 
-310 VLQCEPSVHDPD
+310 
-322 DAMRVEAPAPNRAHT
+322 
-337 VRFED
+337 
-342 VRFTFEGA
+342 
-350 EEPTLDGISF
+350 
-360 ELEAG
+360 
-365 KTYALIGATGSGK
+365 
-378 SVLVDLIERFYDPTD
+378 
-393 GRILLDGVDI
+393 
-403 ARIPQAQ
+403 
-410 LRTLI
+410 
-415 SYAPQKTTLF
+415 
-425 TGTIAD
+425 
-431 NIRYGNKDASDDE
+431 
-444 VIEAAR
+444 
-450 EAAAYDF
+450 
-457 IMEKPDG
+457 
-464 FETQVTQA
+464 
-472 GGGLSGG
+472 
-479 QKQRIAIARAL
+479 
-490 AKKAGLY
+490 
-497 VFDDSFSALDFKTDA
+497 
-512 QVRAHLKRATKG
+512 
-524 ATVLIVAQRVAV
+524 
-536 AMDADMVIVLDEG
+536 
-549 RIDSIGTHE
+549 
-558 ELLGAS
+558 
-564 EVYNE
+564 
-569 IVASQI
+569 
-575 TEGEASWRMSPQHKN
+575 
-590 PMAGNGPGPG
+590 MAGNGPGPG

-866 QFVSG
+866 QFV
-871 LIRPLMIFVGNL
+871 PLMIFVGNL

>member
-1 MLKLVRTYFMR
+1 
-12 FTPLFVGAFVL
+12 
-23 TAIRVGCDLMIPNL
+23 
-37 MSEVID
+37 MS
-43 TGVANGDVP
+43 G
-52 YIFQTGGLMLLWALG
+52 
-67 CVVADIA
+67 
-74 AGLCAARA
+74 
-82 SMGFGRNLRSAVYKR
+82 S
-97 VTAFSLR
+97 
-104 EIGEFG
+104 
-110 TSSLIT
+110 
-116 RTTNDIQQLE
+116 
-126 RFALMSMTI
+126 
-135 AMMAPIMFVGAAFMA
+135 
-150 FQKSVELSIAVF
+150 KS
-162 AAIPIM
+162 
-168 AVIVA
+168 
-173 IVMKFTVP
+173 
-181 LLRSLQAR
+181 
-189 IDDLNRVTRE
+189 
-199 GLTGIRVI
+199 
-207 RAYNKESFEEGR
+207 
-219 FSVANKVLADTNV
+219 
-232 SVARRMSVLMPLIGF
+232 
-247 VLDLV
+247 
-252 IIVIAWVG
+252 
-260 AQLVDLGSFQA
+260 
-271 GDLMAIIQYAM
+271 
-282 LLLMSVMM
+282 
-290 LSMIFM
+290 
-296 IWPRAQAAAERITA
+296 
-310 VLQCEPSVHDPD
+310 
-322 DAMRVEAPAPNRAHT
+322 
-337 VRFED
+337 
-342 VRFTFEGA
+342 
-350 EEPTLDGISF
+350 
-360 ELEAG
+360 
-365 KTYALIGATGSGK
+365 
-378 SVLVDLIERFYDPTD
+378 
-393 GRILLDGVDI
+393 
-403 ARIPQAQ
+403 
-410 LRTLI
+410 
-415 SYAPQKTTLF
+415 
-425 TGTIAD
+425 
-431 NIRYGNKDASDDE
+431 
-444 VIEAAR
+444 
-450 EAAAYDF
+450 
-457 IMEKPDG
+457 
-464 FETQVTQA
+464 
-472 GGGLSGG
+472 
-479 QKQRIAIARAL
+479 
-490 AKKAGLY
+490 
-497 VFDDSFSALDFKTDA
+497 
-512 QVRAHLKRATKG
+512 
-524 ATVLIVAQRVAV
+524 
-536 AMDADMVIVLDEG
+536 
-549 RIDSIGTHE
+549 
-558 ELLGAS
+558 
-564 EVYNE
+564 
-569 IVASQI
+569 
-575 TEGEASWRMSPQHKN
+575 
-590 PMAGNGPGPG
+590 GPGPG

-605 GPHATMPTRKAKNA
+605 GPHAAMPTQKAKNA
-619 KRTFRRL
+619 KGTFRRL
-626 LAFVK
+626 LTFIK

-643 AIIATVFDILGP
+643 AIIATVFDIFAP

-693 IVLYVCYQVF
+693 IVLYVCYQIF
-703 TYLQA
+703 TYLQS

-713 VAQNVVYSLRQQ
+713 VAQNVVYSLRQK

-738 DSHPKGDIL
+738 DSHSKGDIL

-776 GVFVMMMLMSPLV
+776 GVFVMMMIMSPLV

-797 PISIA
+797 PVSIA

-839 KAFAHEEGAISDFE
+839 KAFAHEQGAIEDFE

-955 LPDTTARKGHV
+955 LPDTTPRRGHV
-966 QFEHVRFGYDPE
+966 RFEHVRFGYDPE

-984 LSVEVQPGQMVAIVG
+984 LSIDVQPGQMVAIVG
-999 PTGAGKTTIVNLL
+999 PTGAGKTTLVNLL

-1026 GRDIRTIKR
+1026 GHDIRTIKR

-1053 GTIRDNIAYGV
+1053 GTIRANIAYGV
-1064 DGATDE
+1064 DEASDE
-1070 AIERA
+1070 DIERA

-1086 TLPDGYDTVIN
+1086 TLPEGYDTVIN

-1130 SSIDTRTERLVQHA
+1130 SSIDTRTERLVQRA
-1144 MTELTSTRTSFVIAH
+1144 MNELTSTRTSFVIAH

-1167 DTILVLREGD
+1167 DMILVLRDGD

>member
-1 MLKLVRTYFMR
+1 
-12 FTPLFVGAFVL
+12 
-23 TAIRVGCDLMIPNL
+23 
-37 MSEVID
+37 
-43 TGVANGDVP
+43 
-52 YIFQTGGLMLLWALG
+52 
-67 CVVADIA
+67 
-74 AGLCAARA
+74 
-82 SMGFGRNLRSAVYKR
+82 
-97 VTAFSLR
+97 
-104 EIGEFG
+104 
-110 TSSLIT
+110 
-116 RTTNDIQQLE
+116 
-126 RFALMSMTI
+126 
-135 AMMAPIMFVGAAFMA
+135 
-150 FQKSVELSIAVF
+150 
-162 AAIPIM
+162 
-168 AVIVA
+168 
-173 IVMKFTVP
+173 
-181 LLRSLQAR
+181 
-189 IDDLNRVTRE
+189 
-199 GLTGIRVI
+199 
-207 RAYNKESFEEGR
+207 
-219 FSVANKVLADTNV
+219 
-232 SVARRMSVLMPLIGF
+232 
-247 VLDLV
+247 
-252 IIVIAWVG
+252 
-260 AQLVDLGSFQA
+260 
-271 GDLMAIIQYAM
+271 
-282 LLLMSVMM
+282 
-290 LSMIFM
+290 
-296 IWPRAQAAAERITA
+296 
-310 VLQCEPSVHDPD
+310 
-322 DAMRVEAPAPNRAHT
+322 
-337 VRFED
+337 
-342 VRFTFEGA
+342 
-350 EEPTLDGISF
+350 
-360 ELEAG
+360 
-365 KTYALIGATGSGK
+365 
-378 SVLVDLIERFYDPTD
+378 
-393 GRILLDGVDI
+393 
-403 ARIPQAQ
+403 
-410 LRTLI
+410 
-415 SYAPQKTTLF
+415 
-425 TGTIAD
+425 
-431 NIRYGNKDASDDE
+431 
-444 VIEAAR
+444 
-450 EAAAYDF
+450 
-457 IMEKPDG
+457 
-464 FETQVTQA
+464 
-472 GGGLSGG
+472 
-479 QKQRIAIARAL
+479 
-490 AKKAGLY
+490 
-497 VFDDSFSALDFKTDA
+497 
-512 QVRAHLKRATKG
+512 
-524 ATVLIVAQRVAV
+524 
-536 AMDADMVIVLDEG
+536 
-549 RIDSIGTHE
+549 
-558 ELLGAS
+558 
-564 EVYNE
+564 
-569 IVASQI
+569 
-575 TEGEASWRMSPQHKN
+575 
-590 PMAGNGPGPG
+590 
-600 HHGPH
+600 
-605 GPHATMPTRKAKNA
+605 MPTQKAKNA
-619 KRTFRRL
+619 KGAFRRL
-626 LAFVK
+626 LTFIK

-643 AIIATVFDILGP
+643 AIIATVFDIFAP

-693 IVLYVCYQVF
+693 IILYVCYQVF
-703 TYLQA
+703 TYLQS

-713 VAQNVVYSLRQQ
+713 VAQNVVYSLRQK

-738 DSHPKGDIL
+738 DSHAKGDIL

-776 GVFVMMMLMSPLV
+776 GVFVMMMVMSPLV

-797 PISIA
+797 PVSIA

-839 KAFAHEEGAISDFE
+839 KAFAHEEGAIEDFE

-947 EMSDETAL
+947 EMSDESAL
-955 LPDTTARKGHV
+955 LPDTTPRRGHV

-984 LSVEVQPGQMVAIVG
+984 LSIDVQPGQMVAIVG
-999 PTGAGKTTIVNLL
+999 PTGAGKTTLVNLL

-1026 GRDIRTIKR
+1026 GHDIRTIKR

-1053 GTIRDNIAYGV
+1053 GTIRANIAYGV
-1064 DGATDE
+1064 DNASDE

-1130 SSIDTRTERLVQHA
+1130 SSIDTRTERLVQRA
-1144 MTELTSTRTSFVIAH
+1144 MNELTSTRTSFVIAH

-1167 DTILVLREGD
+1167 DLILVLRDGD

>member
-1 MLKLVRTYFMR
+1 
-12 FTPLFVGAFVL
+12 
-23 TAIRVGCDLMIPNL
+23 
-37 MSEVID
+37 
-43 TGVANGDVP
+43 
-52 YIFQTGGLMLLWALG
+52 
-67 CVVADIA
+67 
-74 AGLCAARA
+74 
-82 SMGFGRNLRSAVYKR
+82 
-97 VTAFSLR
+97 
-104 EIGEFG
+104 
-110 TSSLIT
+110 
-116 RTTNDIQQLE
+116 
-126 RFALMSMTI
+126 
-135 AMMAPIMFVGAAFMA
+135 
-150 FQKSVELSIAVF
+150 
-162 AAIPIM
+162 
-168 AVIVA
+168 
-173 IVMKFTVP
+173 
-181 LLRSLQAR
+181 
-189 IDDLNRVTRE
+189 
-199 GLTGIRVI
+199 
-207 RAYNKESFEEGR
+207 
-219 FSVANKVLADTNV
+219 
-232 SVARRMSVLMPLIGF
+232 
-247 VLDLV
+247 
-252 IIVIAWVG
+252 
-260 AQLVDLGSFQA
+260 
-271 GDLMAIIQYAM
+271 
-282 LLLMSVMM
+282 
-290 LSMIFM
+290 
-296 IWPRAQAAAERITA
+296 
-310 VLQCEPSVHDPD
+310 
-322 DAMRVEAPAPNRAHT
+322 
-337 VRFED
+337 
-342 VRFTFEGA
+342 
-350 EEPTLDGISF
+350 
-360 ELEAG
+360 
-365 KTYALIGATGSGK
+365 
-378 SVLVDLIERFYDPTD
+378 
-393 GRILLDGVDI
+393 
-403 ARIPQAQ
+403 
-410 LRTLI
+410 
-415 SYAPQKTTLF
+415 
-425 TGTIAD
+425 
-431 NIRYGNKDASDDE
+431 
-444 VIEAAR
+444 
-450 EAAAYDF
+450 
-457 IMEKPDG
+457 
-464 FETQVTQA
+464 
-472 GGGLSGG
+472 
-479 QKQRIAIARAL
+479 
-490 AKKAGLY
+490 
-497 VFDDSFSALDFKTDA
+497 
-512 QVRAHLKRATKG
+512 
-524 ATVLIVAQRVAV
+524 
-536 AMDADMVIVLDEG
+536 
-549 RIDSIGTHE
+549 
-558 ELLGAS
+558 
-564 EVYNE
+564 
-569 IVASQI
+569 
-575 TEGEASWRMSPQHKN
+575 
-590 PMAGNGPGPG
+590 
-600 HHGPH
+600 
-605 GPHATMPTRKAKNA
+605 MPTQKAKNA
-619 KRTFRRL
+619 KGTFRRL
-626 LAFVK
+626 LTFIK
-631 PEIPKIVLVLVC
+631 PEVPKIVLVLVC
-643 AIIATVFDILGP
+643 AIIATVFDIFAP

-703 TYLQA
+703 TYLQS

-713 VAQNVVYSLRQQ
+713 VAQNVVYSLRQK

-738 DSHPKGDIL
+738 DSHAKGDIL

-761 QDGMTQALTSVITII
+761 QDGMTQALTSVITIV
-776 GVFVMMMLMSPLV
+776 GVFVMMMVMSPLV

-797 PISIA
+797 PVSIA

-839 KAFAHEEGAISDFE
+839 KAFAHEEGAIEDFE

-883 AYIAIVCI
+883 AYIVIVCI

-947 EMSDETAL
+947 EMSDESAL
-955 LPDTTARKGHV
+955 LPDTTPRRGHV

-984 LSVEVQPGQMVAIVG
+984 LSIDVQPGQMVAIVG
-999 PTGAGKTTIVNLL
+999 PTGAGKTTLVNLL

-1053 GTIRDNIAYGV
+1053 GTIRANIAYGV
-1064 DGATDE
+1064 DNASDE
-1070 AIERA
+1070 AVERA

-1086 TLPDGYDTVIN
+1086 TLPEGYDTVIN

-1130 SSIDTRTERLVQHA
+1130 SSIDTRTERLVQRA
-1144 MTELTSTRTSFVIAH
+1144 MNELTSTRTSFVIAH

-1167 DTILVLREGD
+1167 DLILVLREGD

>member
-1 MLKLVRTYFMR
+1 
-12 FTPLFVGAFVL
+12 
-23 TAIRVGCDLMIPNL
+23 
-37 MSEVID
+37 
-43 TGVANGDVP
+43 
-52 YIFQTGGLMLLWALG
+52 
-67 CVVADIA
+67 
-74 AGLCAARA
+74 
-82 SMGFGRNLRSAVYKR
+82 
-97 VTAFSLR
+97 
-104 EIGEFG
+104 
-110 TSSLIT
+110 
-116 RTTNDIQQLE
+116 
-126 RFALMSMTI
+126 
-135 AMMAPIMFVGAAFMA
+135 
-150 FQKSVELSIAVF
+150 
-162 AAIPIM
+162 
-168 AVIVA
+168 
-173 IVMKFTVP
+173 
-181 LLRSLQAR
+181 
-189 IDDLNRVTRE
+189 
-199 GLTGIRVI
+199 
-207 RAYNKESFEEGR
+207 
-219 FSVANKVLADTNV
+219 
-232 SVARRMSVLMPLIGF
+232 
-247 VLDLV
+247 
-252 IIVIAWVG
+252 
-260 AQLVDLGSFQA
+260 
-271 GDLMAIIQYAM
+271 
-282 LLLMSVMM
+282 
-290 LSMIFM
+290 
-296 IWPRAQAAAERITA
+296 
-310 VLQCEPSVHDPD
+310 
-322 DAMRVEAPAPNRAHT
+322 
-337 VRFED
+337 
-342 VRFTFEGA
+342 
-350 EEPTLDGISF
+350 
-360 ELEAG
+360 
-365 KTYALIGATGSGK
+365 
-378 SVLVDLIERFYDPTD
+378 
-393 GRILLDGVDI
+393 
-403 ARIPQAQ
+403 
-410 LRTLI
+410 
-415 SYAPQKTTLF
+415 
-425 TGTIAD
+425 
-431 NIRYGNKDASDDE
+431 
-444 VIEAAR
+444 
-450 EAAAYDF
+450 
-457 IMEKPDG
+457 
-464 FETQVTQA
+464 
-472 GGGLSGG
+472 
-479 QKQRIAIARAL
+479 
-490 AKKAGLY
+490 
-497 VFDDSFSALDFKTDA
+497 
-512 QVRAHLKRATKG
+512 
-524 ATVLIVAQRVAV
+524 
-536 AMDADMVIVLDEG
+536 
-549 RIDSIGTHE
+549 
-558 ELLGAS
+558 
-564 EVYNE
+564 
-569 IVASQI
+569 
-575 TEGEASWRMSPQHKN
+575 
-590 PMAGNGPGPG
+590 
-600 HHGPH
+600 
-605 GPHATMPTRKAKNA
+605 MPTQKAKNA

-631 PEIPKIVLVLVC
+631 PEIPKIALVLGC
-643 AIIATVFDILGP
+643 AIIATLFDILGP

-676 PGAGVNFDLLRE
+676 SGAGVNFDLLRE

-693 IVLYVCYQVF
+693 IILYVCYQIF

-738 DSHPKGDIL
+738 DSHSKGDIL

-839 KAFAHEEGAISDFE
+839 KAFAHEEGAIEDFE

-891 GGWQAVIG
+891 GGWQAVVG

-947 EMSDETAL
+947 EMSDETGL
-955 LPDTTARKGHV
+955 LPDTTKGRGHIE
-966 QFEHVRFGYDPE
+966 FEHVRFGYDPA

-999 PTGAGKTTIVNLL
+999 PTGAGKTTLVNLL

-1026 GRDIRTIKR
+1026 GRDIRSIKR
-1035 DELRSHMGMVLQD
+1035 DELRAHMGMVLQD

-1064 DGATDE
+1064 DE
-1070 AIERA
+1070 ASGEDIERA

-1144 MTELTSTRTSFVIAH
+1144 MTELASTRTSFVIAH

-1167 DTILVLREGD
+1167 DVILVLREGD

>member
-1 MLKLVRTYFMR
+1 
-12 FTPLFVGAFVL
+12 
-23 TAIRVGCDLMIPNL
+23 
-37 MSEVID
+37 
-43 TGVANGDVP
+43 
-52 YIFQTGGLMLLWALG
+52 
-67 CVVADIA
+67 
-74 AGLCAARA
+74 
-82 SMGFGRNLRSAVYKR
+82 
-97 VTAFSLR
+97 
-104 EIGEFG
+104 
-110 TSSLIT
+110 
-116 RTTNDIQQLE
+116 
-126 RFALMSMTI
+126 
-135 AMMAPIMFVGAAFMA
+135 
-150 FQKSVELSIAVF
+150 
-162 AAIPIM
+162 
-168 AVIVA
+168 
-173 IVMKFTVP
+173 
-181 LLRSLQAR
+181 
-189 IDDLNRVTRE
+189 
-199 GLTGIRVI
+199 
-207 RAYNKESFEEGR
+207 
-219 FSVANKVLADTNV
+219 
-232 SVARRMSVLMPLIGF
+232 
-247 VLDLV
+247 
-252 IIVIAWVG
+252 
-260 AQLVDLGSFQA
+260 
-271 GDLMAIIQYAM
+271 
-282 LLLMSVMM
+282 
-290 LSMIFM
+290 
-296 IWPRAQAAAERITA
+296 
-310 VLQCEPSVHDPD
+310 
-322 DAMRVEAPAPNRAHT
+322 
-337 VRFED
+337 
-342 VRFTFEGA
+342 
-350 EEPTLDGISF
+350 
-360 ELEAG
+360 
-365 KTYALIGATGSGK
+365 
-378 SVLVDLIERFYDPTD
+378 
-393 GRILLDGVDI
+393 
-403 ARIPQAQ
+403 
-410 LRTLI
+410 
-415 SYAPQKTTLF
+415 
-425 TGTIAD
+425 
-431 NIRYGNKDASDDE
+431 
-444 VIEAAR
+444 
-450 EAAAYDF
+450 
-457 IMEKPDG
+457 
-464 FETQVTQA
+464 
-472 GGGLSGG
+472 
-479 QKQRIAIARAL
+479 
-490 AKKAGLY
+490 
-497 VFDDSFSALDFKTDA
+497 
-512 QVRAHLKRATKG
+512 
-524 ATVLIVAQRVAV
+524 
-536 AMDADMVIVLDEG
+536 
-549 RIDSIGTHE
+549 
-558 ELLGAS
+558 
-564 EVYNE
+564 
-569 IVASQI
+569 
-575 TEGEASWRMSPQHKN
+575 
-590 PMAGNGPGPG
+590 
-600 HHGPH
+600 
-605 GPHATMPTRKAKNA
+605 MPTRKAKNA

-676 PGAGVNFDLLRE
+676 PGTGVNFDLLRE

-871 LIRPLMIFVGNL
+871 LIRPLMIFVGNF

>member
-1 MLKLVRTYFMR
+1 MARM
-12 FTPLFVGAFVL
+12 
-23 TAIRVGCDLMIPNL
+23 
-37 MSEVID
+37 
-43 TGVANGDVP
+43 VP
-52 YIFQTGGLMLLWALG
+52 MPPCPDA
-67 CVVADIA
+67 
-74 AGLCAARA
+74 
-82 SMGFGRNLRSAVYKR
+82 
-97 VTAFSLR
+97 
-104 EIGEFG
+104 
-110 TSSLIT
+110 
-116 RTTNDIQQLE
+116 
-126 RFALMSMTI
+126 
-135 AMMAPIMFVGAAFMA
+135 
-150 FQKSVELSIAVF
+150 
-162 AAIPIM
+162 
-168 AVIVA
+168 
-173 IVMKFTVP
+173 
-181 LLRSLQAR
+181 
-189 IDDLNRVTRE
+189 E
-199 GLTGIRVI
+199 G
-207 RAYNKESFEEGR
+207 
-219 FSVANKVLADTNV
+219 
-232 SVARRMSVLMPLIGF
+232 
-247 VLDLV
+247 
-252 IIVIAWVG
+252 
-260 AQLVDLGSFQA
+260 
-271 GDLMAIIQYAM
+271 
-282 LLLMSVMM
+282 
-290 LSMIFM
+290 
-296 IWPRAQAAAERITA
+296 
-310 VLQCEPSVHDPD
+310 
-322 DAMRVEAPAPNRAHT
+322 
-337 VRFED
+337 
-342 VRFTFEGA
+342 
-350 EEPTLDGISF
+350 
-360 ELEAG
+360 
-365 KTYALIGATGSGK
+365 
-378 SVLVDLIERFYDPTD
+378 
-393 GRILLDGVDI
+393 
-403 ARIPQAQ
+403 
-410 LRTLI
+410 
-415 SYAPQKTTLF
+415 
-425 TGTIAD
+425 
-431 NIRYGNKDASDDE
+431 
-444 VIEAAR
+444 
-450 EAAAYDF
+450 
-457 IMEKPDG
+457 
-464 FETQVTQA
+464 
-472 GGGLSGG
+472 
-479 QKQRIAIARAL
+479 
-490 AKKAGLY
+490 
-497 VFDDSFSALDFKTDA
+497 
-512 QVRAHLKRATKG
+512 
-524 ATVLIVAQRVAV
+524 
-536 AMDADMVIVLDEG
+536 
-549 RIDSIGTHE
+549 
-558 ELLGAS
+558 
-564 EVYNE
+564 
-569 IVASQI
+569 
-575 TEGEASWRMSPQHKN
+575 
-590 PMAGNGPGPG
+590 
-600 HHGPH
+600 
-605 GPHATMPTRKAKNA
+605 KNA
-619 KRTFRRL
+619 KGTFRRL
-626 LAFVK
+626 LTFIK

-643 AIIATVFDILGP
+643 AIIATVFDIFAP

-703 TYLQA
+703 TYLQS

-713 VAQNVVYSLRQQ
+713 VAQNVVYSLRQK

-738 DSHPKGDIL
+738 DSHAKGDIL

-776 GVFVMMMLMSPLV
+776 GVFVMMMVMSPLV

-802 LTAVVAKR
+802 LAAVVAKR

-839 KAFAHEEGAISDFE
+839 KAFAHEEGAIEDFE

-947 EMSDETAL
+947 EMSDESAL
-955 LPDTTARKGHV
+955 LPDTTPRRGHV

-984 LSVEVQPGQMVAIVG
+984 LSIDVQPGQMVAIVG
-999 PTGAGKTTIVNLL
+999 PTGAGKTTLVNLL

-1026 GRDIRTIKR
+1026 GHDIRTIKR

-1053 GTIRDNIAYGV
+1053 GTIRANIAYGV
-1064 DGATDE
+1064 DSASDE
-1070 AIERA
+1070 AVERA

-1086 TLPDGYDTVIN
+1086 TLPEGYDTVIN

-1130 SSIDTRTERLVQHA
+1130 SSIDTRTERLVQRA
-1144 MTELTSTRTSFVIAH
+1144 MNELTSTRTSFVIAH

-1167 DTILVLREGD
+1167 DLILVLREGD

>member
-1 MLKLVRTYFMR
+1 
-12 FTPLFVGAFVL
+12 
-23 TAIRVGCDLMIPNL
+23 
-37 MSEVID
+37 MS
-43 TGVANGDVP
+43 G
-52 YIFQTGGLMLLWALG
+52 
-67 CVVADIA
+67 
-74 AGLCAARA
+74 
-82 SMGFGRNLRSAVYKR
+82 S
-97 VTAFSLR
+97 
-104 EIGEFG
+104 
-110 TSSLIT
+110 
-116 RTTNDIQQLE
+116 
-126 RFALMSMTI
+126 
-135 AMMAPIMFVGAAFMA
+135 
-150 FQKSVELSIAVF
+150 KS
-162 AAIPIM
+162 
-168 AVIVA
+168 
-173 IVMKFTVP
+173 
-181 LLRSLQAR
+181 
-189 IDDLNRVTRE
+189 
-199 GLTGIRVI
+199 
-207 RAYNKESFEEGR
+207 
-219 FSVANKVLADTNV
+219 
-232 SVARRMSVLMPLIGF
+232 
-247 VLDLV
+247 
-252 IIVIAWVG
+252 
-260 AQLVDLGSFQA
+260 
-271 GDLMAIIQYAM
+271 
-282 LLLMSVMM
+282 
-290 LSMIFM
+290 
-296 IWPRAQAAAERITA
+296 
-310 VLQCEPSVHDPD
+310 
-322 DAMRVEAPAPNRAHT
+322 
-337 VRFED
+337 
-342 VRFTFEGA
+342 
-350 EEPTLDGISF
+350 
-360 ELEAG
+360 
-365 KTYALIGATGSGK
+365 
-378 SVLVDLIERFYDPTD
+378 
-393 GRILLDGVDI
+393 
-403 ARIPQAQ
+403 
-410 LRTLI
+410 
-415 SYAPQKTTLF
+415 
-425 TGTIAD
+425 
-431 NIRYGNKDASDDE
+431 
-444 VIEAAR
+444 
-450 EAAAYDF
+450 
-457 IMEKPDG
+457 
-464 FETQVTQA
+464 
-472 GGGLSGG
+472 
-479 QKQRIAIARAL
+479 
-490 AKKAGLY
+490 
-497 VFDDSFSALDFKTDA
+497 
-512 QVRAHLKRATKG
+512 
-524 ATVLIVAQRVAV
+524 
-536 AMDADMVIVLDEG
+536 
-549 RIDSIGTHE
+549 
-558 ELLGAS
+558 
-564 EVYNE
+564 
-569 IVASQI
+569 
-575 TEGEASWRMSPQHKN
+575 
-590 PMAGNGPGPG
+590 GPGPG

-605 GPHATMPTRKAKNA
+605 GPHAAMPTQKAKNA
-619 KRTFRRL
+619 KGTFRRL
-626 LAFVK
+626 LTFIK

-643 AIIATVFDILGP
+643 AIIATVFDIFAP

-693 IVLYVCYQVF
+693 IVLYVCYQIF
-703 TYLQA
+703 TYLQS

-713 VAQNVVYSLRQQ
+713 VAQNVVYSLRQK

-738 DSHPKGDIL
+738 DSHAKGDIL

-776 GVFVMMMLMSPLV
+776 GVFVMMMVMSPLV

-797 PISIA
+797 PVSIA

-839 KAFAHEEGAISDFE
+839 KAFAHEEGAIEDFE

-891 GGWQAVIG
+891 GGWQAVVG

-947 EMSDETAL
+947 EMSDESAL
-955 LPDTTARKGHV
+955 LPDTTPRRGHV

-984 LSVEVQPGQMVAIVG
+984 LSIDVQPGQMVAIVG
-999 PTGAGKTTIVNLL
+999 PTGAGKTTLVNLL

-1026 GRDIRTIKR
+1026 GHDIRTIKR

-1053 GTIRDNIAYGV
+1053 GTIRANIAYGV
-1064 DGATDE
+1064 DDASDE

-1086 TLPDGYDTVIN
+1086 TLPEGYDTVIN

-1130 SSIDTRTERLVQHA
+1130 SSIDTRTERLVQRA
-1144 MTELTSTRTSFVIAH
+1144 MNELTSTRTSFVIAH

-1167 DTILVLREGD
+1167 DLILVLRDGD

>member
-1 MLKLVRTYFMR
+1 
-12 FTPLFVGAFVL
+12 
-23 TAIRVGCDLMIPNL
+23 
-37 MSEVID
+37 
-43 TGVANGDVP
+43 
-52 YIFQTGGLMLLWALG
+52 
-67 CVVADIA
+67 
-74 AGLCAARA
+74 
-82 SMGFGRNLRSAVYKR
+82 
-97 VTAFSLR
+97 
-104 EIGEFG
+104 
-110 TSSLIT
+110 
-116 RTTNDIQQLE
+116 
-126 RFALMSMTI
+126 
-135 AMMAPIMFVGAAFMA
+135 
-150 FQKSVELSIAVF
+150 
-162 AAIPIM
+162 
-168 AVIVA
+168 
-173 IVMKFTVP
+173 
-181 LLRSLQAR
+181 
-189 IDDLNRVTRE
+189 
-199 GLTGIRVI
+199 
-207 RAYNKESFEEGR
+207 
-219 FSVANKVLADTNV
+219 
-232 SVARRMSVLMPLIGF
+232 
-247 VLDLV
+247 
-252 IIVIAWVG
+252 
-260 AQLVDLGSFQA
+260 
-271 GDLMAIIQYAM
+271 
-282 LLLMSVMM
+282 
-290 LSMIFM
+290 
-296 IWPRAQAAAERITA
+296 
-310 VLQCEPSVHDPD
+310 
-322 DAMRVEAPAPNRAHT
+322 
-337 VRFED
+337 
-342 VRFTFEGA
+342 
-350 EEPTLDGISF
+350 
-360 ELEAG
+360 
-365 KTYALIGATGSGK
+365 
-378 SVLVDLIERFYDPTD
+378 
-393 GRILLDGVDI
+393 
-403 ARIPQAQ
+403 
-410 LRTLI
+410 
-415 SYAPQKTTLF
+415 
-425 TGTIAD
+425 
-431 NIRYGNKDASDDE
+431 
-444 VIEAAR
+444 
-450 EAAAYDF
+450 
-457 IMEKPDG
+457 
-464 FETQVTQA
+464 
-472 GGGLSGG
+472 
-479 QKQRIAIARAL
+479 
-490 AKKAGLY
+490 
-497 VFDDSFSALDFKTDA
+497 
-512 QVRAHLKRATKG
+512 
-524 ATVLIVAQRVAV
+524 
-536 AMDADMVIVLDEG
+536 
-549 RIDSIGTHE
+549 
-558 ELLGAS
+558 
-564 EVYNE
+564 
-569 IVASQI
+569 
-575 TEGEASWRMSPQHKN
+575 
-590 PMAGNGPGPG
+590 
-600 HHGPH
+600 
-605 GPHATMPTRKAKNA
+605 MPTQKAKNA
-619 KRTFRRL
+619 KGTFRRL
-626 LAFVK
+626 LTFIK

-643 AIIATVFDILGP
+643 AIIATVFDIFAP

-688 ILLVL
+688 ILLAL

-703 TYLQA
+703 TYLQS

-713 VAQNVVYSLRQQ
+713 VAQNVVYSLRQK

-738 DSHPKGDIL
+738 DSHAKGDIL

-776 GVFVMMMLMSPLV
+776 GVFVMMMVMSPLV

-839 KAFAHEEGAISDFE
+839 KAFAHEEGAIEDFE

-947 EMSDETAL
+947 EMSDESAL
-955 LPDTTARKGHV
+955 LPDTTPRRGHV

-984 LSVEVQPGQMVAIVG
+984 LSIDVQSGQMVAIVG
-999 PTGAGKTTIVNLL
+999 PTGAGKTTLVNLL

-1053 GTIRDNIAYGV
+1053 GTIRANIAYGV
-1064 DGATDE
+1064 DSASDE
-1070 AIERA
+1070 AVERA

-1086 TLPDGYDTVIN
+1086 TLPEGYDTVIN

-1130 SSIDTRTERLVQHA
+1130 SSIDTRTERLVQRA
-1144 MTELTSTRTSFVIAH
+1144 MNELTSTRTSFVIAH

-1167 DTILVLREGD
+1167 DLILVLREGD

>member
-1 MLKLVRTYFMR
+1 
-12 FTPLFVGAFVL
+12 
-23 TAIRVGCDLMIPNL
+23 
-37 MSEVID
+37 
-43 TGVANGDVP
+43 
-52 YIFQTGGLMLLWALG
+52 
-67 CVVADIA
+67 
-74 AGLCAARA
+74 
-82 SMGFGRNLRSAVYKR
+82 
-97 VTAFSLR
+97 
-104 EIGEFG
+104 
-110 TSSLIT
+110 
-116 RTTNDIQQLE
+116 
-126 RFALMSMTI
+126 
-135 AMMAPIMFVGAAFMA
+135 
-150 FQKSVELSIAVF
+150 
-162 AAIPIM
+162 
-168 AVIVA
+168 
-173 IVMKFTVP
+173 
-181 LLRSLQAR
+181 
-189 IDDLNRVTRE
+189 
-199 GLTGIRVI
+199 
-207 RAYNKESFEEGR
+207 
-219 FSVANKVLADTNV
+219 
-232 SVARRMSVLMPLIGF
+232 
-247 VLDLV
+247 
-252 IIVIAWVG
+252 
-260 AQLVDLGSFQA
+260 
-271 GDLMAIIQYAM
+271 
-282 LLLMSVMM
+282 
-290 LSMIFM
+290 
-296 IWPRAQAAAERITA
+296 
-310 VLQCEPSVHDPD
+310 
-322 DAMRVEAPAPNRAHT
+322 
-337 VRFED
+337 
-342 VRFTFEGA
+342 
-350 EEPTLDGISF
+350 
-360 ELEAG
+360 
-365 KTYALIGATGSGK
+365 
-378 SVLVDLIERFYDPTD
+378 
-393 GRILLDGVDI
+393 
-403 ARIPQAQ
+403 
-410 LRTLI
+410 
-415 SYAPQKTTLF
+415 
-425 TGTIAD
+425 
-431 NIRYGNKDASDDE
+431 
-444 VIEAAR
+444 
-450 EAAAYDF
+450 
-457 IMEKPDG
+457 
-464 FETQVTQA
+464 
-472 GGGLSGG
+472 
-479 QKQRIAIARAL
+479 
-490 AKKAGLY
+490 
-497 VFDDSFSALDFKTDA
+497 
-512 QVRAHLKRATKG
+512 
-524 ATVLIVAQRVAV
+524 
-536 AMDADMVIVLDEG
+536 
-549 RIDSIGTHE
+549 
-558 ELLGAS
+558 
-564 EVYNE
+564 
-569 IVASQI
+569 
-575 TEGEASWRMSPQHKN
+575 
-590 PMAGNGPGPG
+590 
-600 HHGPH
+600 
-605 GPHATMPTRKAKNA
+605 MPTQKAKNA
-619 KRTFRRL
+619 KGTFRRL
-626 LAFVK
+626 LTFIK

-643 AIIATVFDILGP
+643 AIIATVFDIFAP

-688 ILLVL
+688 ILLIL

-703 TYLQA
+703 TYLQS

-713 VAQNVVYSLRQQ
+713 VAQNVVYSLRQK

-738 DSHPKGDIL
+738 DSHAKGDIL

-776 GVFVMMMLMSPLV
+776 GVFVMMMVMSPLV

-797 PISIA
+797 PVSIA

-839 KAFAHEEGAISDFE
+839 KAFAHEEGAIEDFE

-947 EMSDETAL
+947 EMSDESAL
-955 LPDTTARKGHV
+955 LPDTTPRRGHV

-984 LSVEVQPGQMVAIVG
+984 LSIDVQPGQMVAIVG
-999 PTGAGKTTIVNLL
+999 PTGAGKTTLVNLL

-1026 GRDIRTIKR
+1026 GHDIRTIKR

-1053 GTIRDNIAYGV
+1053 GTIRANIAYGV
-1064 DGATDE
+1064 DSASDE
-1070 AIERA
+1070 AVERA

-1086 TLPDGYDTVIN
+1086 TLPEGYDTVIN

-1130 SSIDTRTERLVQHA
+1130 SSIDTRTERLVQRA
-1144 MTELTSTRTSFVIAH
+1144 MNELTSTRTSFVIAH

-1167 DTILVLREGD
+1167 DLILVLREGD

>member
-1 MLKLVRTYFMR
+1 
-12 FTPLFVGAFVL
+12 
-23 TAIRVGCDLMIPNL
+23 
-37 MSEVID
+37 
-43 TGVANGDVP
+43 
-52 YIFQTGGLMLLWALG
+52 
-67 CVVADIA
+67 
-74 AGLCAARA
+74 
-82 SMGFGRNLRSAVYKR
+82 
-97 VTAFSLR
+97 
-104 EIGEFG
+104 
-110 TSSLIT
+110 
-116 RTTNDIQQLE
+116 
-126 RFALMSMTI
+126 
-135 AMMAPIMFVGAAFMA
+135 
-150 FQKSVELSIAVF
+150 
-162 AAIPIM
+162 
-168 AVIVA
+168 
-173 IVMKFTVP
+173 
-181 LLRSLQAR
+181 
-189 IDDLNRVTRE
+189 
-199 GLTGIRVI
+199 
-207 RAYNKESFEEGR
+207 
-219 FSVANKVLADTNV
+219 
-232 SVARRMSVLMPLIGF
+232 
-247 VLDLV
+247 
-252 IIVIAWVG
+252 
-260 AQLVDLGSFQA
+260 
-271 GDLMAIIQYAM
+271 
-282 LLLMSVMM
+282 
-290 LSMIFM
+290 
-296 IWPRAQAAAERITA
+296 
-310 VLQCEPSVHDPD
+310 
-322 DAMRVEAPAPNRAHT
+322 
-337 VRFED
+337 
-342 VRFTFEGA
+342 
-350 EEPTLDGISF
+350 
-360 ELEAG
+360 
-365 KTYALIGATGSGK
+365 
-378 SVLVDLIERFYDPTD
+378 
-393 GRILLDGVDI
+393 
-403 ARIPQAQ
+403 
-410 LRTLI
+410 
-415 SYAPQKTTLF
+415 
-425 TGTIAD
+425 
-431 NIRYGNKDASDDE
+431 
-444 VIEAAR
+444 
-450 EAAAYDF
+450 
-457 IMEKPDG
+457 
-464 FETQVTQA
+464 
-472 GGGLSGG
+472 
-479 QKQRIAIARAL
+479 
-490 AKKAGLY
+490 
-497 VFDDSFSALDFKTDA
+497 
-512 QVRAHLKRATKG
+512 
-524 ATVLIVAQRVAV
+524 
-536 AMDADMVIVLDEG
+536 
-549 RIDSIGTHE
+549 
-558 ELLGAS
+558 
-564 EVYNE
+564 
-569 IVASQI
+569 
-575 TEGEASWRMSPQHKN
+575 MSPQHKN
-590 PMAGNGPGPG
+590 PMSGSRPGPGSG

-605 GPHATMPTRKAKNA
+605 GPHAAMPTQKAKNA
-619 KRTFRRL
+619 KGTFRRL
-626 LAFVK
+626 LTFIK

-643 AIIATVFDILGP
+643 AIIATVFDIFAP

-703 TYLQA
+703 TYLQS

-713 VAQNVVYSLRQQ
+713 VAQNVVYSLRQK

-738 DSHPKGDIL
+738 DSHAKGDIL

-776 GVFVMMMLMSPLV
+776 GVFVMMMVMSPLV

-797 PISIA
+797 PVSIA

-839 KAFAHEEGAISDFE
+839 KAFAHEEGAIEDFE

-947 EMSDETAL
+947 EMSDESAL
-955 LPDTTARKGHV
+955 LPDTTPRRGHV

-984 LSVEVQPGQMVAIVG
+984 LSIDVQPGQMVAIVG
-999 PTGAGKTTIVNLL
+999 PTGAGKTTLVNLL

-1026 GRDIRTIKR
+1026 GHDIRTIKR

-1053 GTIRDNIAYGV
+1053 GTIRANIAYGV
-1064 DGATDE
+1064 DSASDE
-1070 AIERA
+1070 AVERA

-1086 TLPDGYDTVIN
+1086 TLPEGYDTVIN

-1130 SSIDTRTERLVQHA
+1130 SSIDTRTERLVQRA
-1144 MTELTSTRTSFVIAH
+1144 MNELTSTRTSFVIAH

-1167 DTILVLREGD
+1167 DLILVLREGD

>member
-1 MLKLVRTYFMR
+1 
-12 FTPLFVGAFVL
+12 
-23 TAIRVGCDLMIPNL
+23 
-37 MSEVID
+37 
-43 TGVANGDVP
+43 
-52 YIFQTGGLMLLWALG
+52 
-67 CVVADIA
+67 
-74 AGLCAARA
+74 
-82 SMGFGRNLRSAVYKR
+82 
-97 VTAFSLR
+97 
-104 EIGEFG
+104 
-110 TSSLIT
+110 
-116 RTTNDIQQLE
+116 
-126 RFALMSMTI
+126 
-135 AMMAPIMFVGAAFMA
+135 
-150 FQKSVELSIAVF
+150 
-162 AAIPIM
+162 
-168 AVIVA
+168 
-173 IVMKFTVP
+173 
-181 LLRSLQAR
+181 
-189 IDDLNRVTRE
+189 
-199 GLTGIRVI
+199 
-207 RAYNKESFEEGR
+207 
-219 FSVANKVLADTNV
+219 
-232 SVARRMSVLMPLIGF
+232 
-247 VLDLV
+247 
-252 IIVIAWVG
+252 
-260 AQLVDLGSFQA
+260 
-271 GDLMAIIQYAM
+271 
-282 LLLMSVMM
+282 
-290 LSMIFM
+290 
-296 IWPRAQAAAERITA
+296 
-310 VLQCEPSVHDPD
+310 
-322 DAMRVEAPAPNRAHT
+322 
-337 VRFED
+337 
-342 VRFTFEGA
+342 
-350 EEPTLDGISF
+350 
-360 ELEAG
+360 
-365 KTYALIGATGSGK
+365 
-378 SVLVDLIERFYDPTD
+378 
-393 GRILLDGVDI
+393 
-403 ARIPQAQ
+403 
-410 LRTLI
+410 
-415 SYAPQKTTLF
+415 
-425 TGTIAD
+425 
-431 NIRYGNKDASDDE
+431 
-444 VIEAAR
+444 
-450 EAAAYDF
+450 
-457 IMEKPDG
+457 
-464 FETQVTQA
+464 
-472 GGGLSGG
+472 
-479 QKQRIAIARAL
+479 
-490 AKKAGLY
+490 
-497 VFDDSFSALDFKTDA
+497 
-512 QVRAHLKRATKG
+512 
-524 ATVLIVAQRVAV
+524 
-536 AMDADMVIVLDEG
+536 
-549 RIDSIGTHE
+549 
-558 ELLGAS
+558 
-564 EVYNE
+564 
-569 IVASQI
+569 
-575 TEGEASWRMSPQHKN
+575 
-590 PMAGNGPGPG
+590 
-600 HHGPH
+600 
-605 GPHATMPTRKAKNA
+605 MPTQKAKNA
-619 KRTFRRL
+619 KGTFRRL
-626 LAFVK
+626 LTFIK

-643 AIIATVFDILGP
+643 AIIATVFDIFAP

-688 ILLVL
+688 ILLIL

-703 TYLQA
+703 TYLQS

-713 VAQNVVYSLRQQ
+713 VAQNVVYSLRQK

-738 DSHPKGDIL
+738 DSHAKGDIL

-776 GVFVMMMLMSPLV
+776 GVFVMMMVMSPLV

-797 PISIA
+797 PVSIA

-839 KAFAHEEGAISDFE
+839 KAFAHEEGAIEDFE

-947 EMSDETAL
+947 EMSDESAL
-955 LPDTTARKGHV
+955 LPDTTPRRGHV

-984 LSVEVQPGQMVAIVG
+984 LSIDVQPGQMVAIVG
-999 PTGAGKTTIVNLL
+999 PTGAGKTTLVNLL

-1026 GRDIRTIKR
+1026 GHDIRTIKR

-1053 GTIRDNIAYGV
+1053 GTIRANIAYGV
-1064 DGATDE
+1064 DIASDE
-1070 AIERA
+1070 AVERA

-1086 TLPDGYDTVIN
+1086 TLPEGYDTVIN

-1130 SSIDTRTERLVQHA
+1130 SSIDTRTERLVQRA
-1144 MTELTSTRTSFVIAH
+1144 MNELTSTRTSFVIAH

-1167 DTILVLREGD
+1167 DLILVLREGD